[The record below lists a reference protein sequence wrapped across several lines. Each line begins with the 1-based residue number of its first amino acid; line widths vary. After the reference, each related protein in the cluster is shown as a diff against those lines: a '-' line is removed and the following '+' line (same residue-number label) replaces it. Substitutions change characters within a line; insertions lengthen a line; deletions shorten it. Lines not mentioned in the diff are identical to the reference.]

1 MFCFVFTFT
10 LNYELIRVVSAA
22 APSRVLFTV
31 PDASCILDTCAA
43 DATVP
48 QGDGRLSLR
57 HSHKVAAL
65 QVTAEPGAL
74 IRRPVVLGHGVSSPL
89 GVEEHGTAAG
99 LVEF

>member
-10 LNYELIRVVSAA
+10 FNYELLLLLPASGRRVV
-22 APSRVLFTV
+22 FTV

-48 QGDGRLSLR
+48 QGDVRLSLR
-57 HSHKVAAL
+57 HSHEVAAL
-65 QVTAEPGAL
+65 QVTAEPAAI
-74 IRRPVVLGHGVSSPL
+74 IRRPVVLGHGSSSPL
-89 GVEEHGTAAG
+89 RVEEHGTAAG